1 MDNDNIFKSLNLR
14 MIAFP
19 GTCHI
24 LDGNFLIA
32 DTDEAP
38 SCIAEMLEDQ
48 KMMIFFNEPFKV
60 EFALCVILKSG
71 TMRIMHNL
79 KGYSLM
85 KDDCFVVMP
94 GDFAQ
99 CLDISYDCRLLVLA
113 FSDKRYAPI
122 SNGGQLN
129 TFTSFFR
136 RQPKVTLKRED
147 ANDLL
152 YVIGILKRR
161 IDDPKCIDK
170 KDIVR
175 GYIYALCHES
185 LDRIHSIRDEAT
197 LQNRGEEIFARFS
210 ELLAKNY
217 LTEHHIKFYAGRMYL
232 SPKHLS
238 ETVKAVS
245 GRSVKEWIQDY
256 ILLEAKALLQSHK
269 YSVQEISWR
278 LNFANQSFFGTWFKK
293 AAGMSPRQYMDRFE

>member
-1 MDNDNIFKSLNLR
+1 MDNENIFRSLNLR

-19 GTCHI
+19 DTCHI

-38 SCIAEMLEDQ
+38 FSIAEMLKDQ

-60 EFALCVILKSG
+60 EFALCVIIKSG

-79 KGYSLM
+79 KDYSLM
-85 KDDCFVVMP
+85 KDDGFVVMP

-99 CLDISYDCRLLVLA
+99 CLDISPDCRLLVVA
-113 FSDKRYAPI
+113 FSDSYYAPI
-122 SNGGQLN
+122 SNGGELN
-129 TFTSFFR
+129 TFMSFFR
-136 RQPKVTLKRED
+136 RHPKASLEKEYAED
-147 ANDLL
+147 LI
-152 YVIGILKRR
+152 YVIDILKRR